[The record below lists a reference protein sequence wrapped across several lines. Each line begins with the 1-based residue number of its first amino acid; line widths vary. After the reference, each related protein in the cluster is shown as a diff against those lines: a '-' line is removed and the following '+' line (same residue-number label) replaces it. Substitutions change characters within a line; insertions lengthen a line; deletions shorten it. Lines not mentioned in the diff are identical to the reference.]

1 MKRIHVP
8 RKLLAAM
15 VVSVAV
21 AVVTAAGFSFVQWES
36 MTASRALT
44 VQLADDLTRSYT
56 LLEKVDAIRSAVQQA
71 LRLRDPD
78 ELEQAVAGRAPA
90 PPPAPGPGGGGG
102 GAAAARRARSWP
114 PPARAPWTA
123 WRGLAPTPRRSR
135 PGWTRSHWPRRR

>member
-78 ELEQAVAGRAPA
+78 
-90 PPPAPGPGGGGG
+90 
-102 GAAAARRARSWP
+102 
-114 PPARAPWTA
+114 
-123 WRGLAPTPRRSR
+123 
-135 PGWTRSHWPRRR
+135 